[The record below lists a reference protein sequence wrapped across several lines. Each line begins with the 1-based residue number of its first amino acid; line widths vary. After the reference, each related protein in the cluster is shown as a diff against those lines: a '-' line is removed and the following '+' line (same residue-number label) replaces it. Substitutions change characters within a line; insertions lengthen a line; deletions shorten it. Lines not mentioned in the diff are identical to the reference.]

1 MPSLSAVAIAII
13 VGIVLPLGLLAGARA
28 LGGSASEARGA
39 VPELP
44 RLLQLTL
51 GAVLVYCLVPFVV
64 ALGGLDRGHAVAEM
78 LLFAAL
84 LGAAA
89 LHVARAASRGRG

>member
-1 MPSLSAVAIAII
+1 VPSLSAVVIALL

-44 RLLQLTL
+44 RLLLLAL
-51 GAVLVYCLVPFVV
+51 GAILLYCLVPFAV
-64 ALGGLDRGHAVAEM
+64 ALGGLPHGYTVAEM
-78 LLFAAL
+78 VLFAAL

-89 LHVARAASRGRG
+89 LYVARAGSRGWG

>member
-1 MPSLSAVAIAII
+1 MAIAVL
-13 VGIVLPLGLLAGARA
+13 VGIVLPVGLLAGARA
-28 LGGSASEARGA
+28 LGGSAAQARGA

-51 GAVLVYCLVPFVV
+51 GAVVLFCVVPFAV
-64 ALGGLDRGHAVAEM
+64 ALGGLPGGYTVVEM

-84 LGAAA
+84 LAAA
-89 LHVARAASRGRG
+89 AVYVARAGSRGLG

>member
-1 MPSLSAVAIAII
+1 MPSLFAVAIAII
-13 VGIVLPLGLLAGARA
+13 VGIVLPVGLLAGARA
-28 LGGSASEARGA
+28 LGGSASEGRGA

-51 GAVLVYCLVPFVV
+51 GAVLLYCLVPFVV
-64 ALGGLDRGHAVAEM
+64 ALGGLDHRYTVAEM
-78 LLFAAL
+78 ILFAAL

-89 LHVARAASRGRG
+89 LYVARAGSRGWG

>member
-1 MPSLSAVAIAII
+1 VPSLSAVAIAVL
-13 VGIVLPLGLLAGARA
+13 VGIALPLGLLAGARA
-28 LGGSASEARGA
+28 LGGSTSEARGA

-44 RLLQLTL
+44 RLLQLAL
-51 GAVLVYCLVPFVV
+51 GAILVFCLVPFMV
-64 ALGGLDRGHAVAEM
+64 ALGGLDRGYTVVEM

-89 LHVARAASRGRG
+89 LYVARAGSRGWG

>member
-1 MPSLSAVAIAII
+1 MPSLAAVAIAVL
-13 VGIVLPLGLLAGARA
+13 VGIVLPLGLLAAGRA
-28 LGGSASEARGA
+28 LGGSAAQARGA

-44 RLLQLTL
+44 RLLELTL
-51 GAVLVYCLVPFVV
+51 GAVLVLCVVPFAV
-64 ALGGLDRGHAVAEM
+64 AIGGLPGGYTVVEM

-89 LHVARAASRGRG
+89 LYVARAGSRGWG